1 MLTWPFLCIFSSF
14 VFAAAAEKRTPV
26 LCSFVYEVLRRL
38 NHMRC
43 SIMLLKTVI
52 STCAIVVLVSANEQE
67 IAGKV
72 RYFPTPTDPTGYIRP
87 GLPLPLPRTWQH
99 SDTVYEV
106 RGDGFVFNATG
117 NNCDDLEAAFDRYYK
132 MIFDTPNSNEVSG
145 KSSHSWLLMMLFPF
159 ALSMNAQ
166 RHWKWVILYL
176 FII

>member
-1 MLTWPFLCIFSSF
+1 
-14 VFAAAAEKRTPV
+14 
-26 LCSFVYEVLRRL
+26 
-38 NHMRC
+38 
-43 SIMLLKTVI
+43 MLLKTVI
-52 STCAIVVLVSANEQE
+52 STCAIVVLVCANEQE

-145 KSSHSWLLMMLFPF
+145 KSSHSWLHMMLFPF

-166 RHWKWVILYL
+166 RH
-176 FII
+176 